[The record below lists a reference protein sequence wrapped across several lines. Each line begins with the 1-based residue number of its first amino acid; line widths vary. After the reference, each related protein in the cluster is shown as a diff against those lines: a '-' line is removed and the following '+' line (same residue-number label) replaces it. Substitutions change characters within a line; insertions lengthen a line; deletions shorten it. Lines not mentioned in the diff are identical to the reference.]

1 MASILDIVLSS
12 LFGGVLLLVIVTA
25 SDIASESQSVANGDM
40 LVQEMLTTTA
50 QMVEGEFRNMGFGVP
65 ETDRTILVADST
77 HIKFLSKL
85 DRNPGNPD
93 TIDYATGNPNQL
105 LGTPNEL
112 DRFLT
117 RKINSEPALRVGVV
131 TVFNLQY
138 YTRVG
143 DTLAT
148 PVPGDRLSE
157 IHVVQV
163 TMEVQ
168 NPYALLRHADQVKAG
183 ERTALYSSSLWQQT
197 RLASQNSRR

>member
-148 PVPGDRLSE
+148 PVPRDR
-157 IHVVQV
+157 
-163 TMEVQ
+163 
-168 NPYALLRHADQVKAG
+168 
-183 ERTALYSSSLWQQT
+183 
-197 RLASQNSRR
+197 